1 MIDLRDLLSPAPAGM
16 NVCVDTGRLDEA
28 QRILDVMRA
37 AGLSPGWASYHILM
51 KYHARRGDMDAARRL
66 FVQLRSYL
74 GGRVPGGFEVTLGI
88 CGGRGV
94 RGGKS
99 WTWRPVARQ
108 LRSYLG
114 GQGPRWV
121 GSTAPAHGLACFCG
135 RWGSGHNG

>member
-1 MIDLRDLLSPAPAGM
+1 MEGAANADAAGHRPWLWGHKIRKSTYTTYPPFFAGM

-74 GGRVPGGFEVTLGI
+74 GGRVPGGLPRQQDLERQTLCPG
-88 CGGRGV
+88 
-94 RGGKS
+94 
-99 WTWRPVARQ
+99 
-108 LRSYLG
+108 LG
-114 GQGPRWV
+114 
-121 GSTAPAHGLACFCG
+121 S
-135 RWGSGHNG
+135 